1 MSWID
6 PRLYV
11 ANDLP
16 EVDRGGS
23 PVNSVMRSTLLG
35 CQVYRLANFLEG
47 YIEVSN
53 QSEIVACGF
62 TADSRLYNR
71 PSFRGIM
78 PKAYPEIQDAHRS
91 EDGKSV
97 RFVQTVGRKTVSS
110 EMIGS
115 REAVKTIDSMLGITP
130 GWGGPMG
137 VQIEDLAS

>member
-6 PRLYV
+6 PRLYD

-16 EVDRGGS
+16 EVDRGGN